1 MSRIEFSEI
10 EELYPF
16 RSNYFNIKG
25 HKYHYLDEG
34 AGSPIVMV
42 HGNPTWSF
50 FFRNLVKEFSQR
62 YRVIVPDHLGCGLSD
77 KPQNF
82 EYRLETHIDNL
93 ENLLLTLNL
102 ENITLVMHDWGGAI
116 GMGFATRHPQR
127 VKNLVILNSGAFSSE
142 HIPFRISLC
151 RTPYLGRML
160 IRRFNVFSS
169 FAVHMAV
176 THKMAPEVRK
186 GYLYPYQ
193 TYDDRVAVQKFVEDI
208 PMSPLHRSYEVLLQ
222 IEHGLWMFR
231 ENPVCIVWG
240 MKDWCF
246 TPHFLERWALYY
258 PQAYVHCMNEAGH
271 YLLEDSC
278 PEIISCVSNFLEVH
292 CKF

>member
-10 EELYPF
+10 KELYPF

-34 AGSPIVMV
+34 AGSPVVML

-50 FFRNLVKEFSQR
+50 FFREMITELSPR

-77 KPQNF
+77 KPQDF

-127 VKNLVILNSGAFSSE
+127 IKSLIILNSGAFSCE
-142 HIPFRISLC
+142 HIPFRIALC
-151 RTPYLGRML
+151 RIPCLGNML
-160 IRRFNVFSS
+160 IRRFNLFSS
-169 FAVHMAV
+169 SAIHMAV
-176 THKMAPEVRK
+176 TQRMPLEVQK

-193 TYDDRVAVQKFVEDI
+193 SYDDRVAVQKFVEDI

-231 ENPVCIVWG
+231 ENPVCMIWG

-258 PQAYVHCMNEAGH
+258 PQAYIHCMNDAGH
-271 YLLEDSC
+271 YLVEDAG
-278 PEIISCVSNFLEVH
+278 PEVMSCVNDFLETN
-292 CKF
+292 KI